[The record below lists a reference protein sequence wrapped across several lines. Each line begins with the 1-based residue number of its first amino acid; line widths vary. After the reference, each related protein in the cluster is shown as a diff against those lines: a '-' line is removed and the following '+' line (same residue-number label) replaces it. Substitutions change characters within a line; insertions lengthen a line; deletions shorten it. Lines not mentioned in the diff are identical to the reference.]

1 MPTYS
6 VNAVNVASF
15 PLGETDKVVTVFSA
29 ERGLIKC
36 VAKGARKPGSKIG
49 GRADLLNVNKLLL
62 ASGRTFEI
70 ISQAETLETFPQL
83 RGDLERL
90 SYSLYY
96 AELTSIFGQ
105 GLNEESS
112 EYFDFLVISLRFQSL
127 SESDPAY
134 LCLMFELRLL
144 DILGY
149 MPELTVCVNCRTV
162 LSDHDISGFHYELG
176 GMVCERCH
184 LEGKRV
190 RVGPRVAEAEGIYE
204 TPGVERLD
212 KYVTPLVW
220 KRLVL
225 AAAGRDVPI
234 AGKESDAVK
243 QATRAAHR
251 AIEGYIEHRAGRRIK
266 SLELL
271 NNSET
276 SQITN

>member
-15 PLGETDKVVTVFSA
+15 PIGETDKVVTVFSA
-29 ERGLIKC
+29 EKGLIKC

-49 GRADLLNVNKLLL
+49 GRAELLNVNKLLL

-70 ISQAETLETFPQL
+70 ISQAETLETFSQL

-90 SYSLYY
+90 AYSLYY

-112 EYFDFLVISLRFQSL
+112 AYFDFLVMSLRYQCL
-127 SESDPAY
+127 SQSDPAY
-134 LCLMFELRLL
+134 LCLMFELSLL

-149 MPELTVCVNCRTV
+149 KPELTVCVNCRSV
-162 LSDHDISGFHYELG
+162 LNDHVLAGFHFELG

-190 RVGPRVAEAEGIYE
+190 RVGTWVAEDEGIYE
-204 TPGVERLD
+204 TPGVDKLD
-212 KYVTPLVW
+212 KHITPLVW

-225 AAAGRDVPI
+225 ASAGSEVPD
-234 AGKESDAVK
+234 AVAESDPVK
-243 QATRAAHR
+243 RATRAAHR
-251 AIEGYIEHRAGRRIK
+251 VIEGYIEHRAGRRIK
-266 SLELL
+266 SLQLL
-271 NNSET
+271 D
-276 SQITN
+276 SQVSSSG

>member
-70 ISQAETLETFPQL
+70 ISQAESLETFPQL
-83 RGDLERL
+83 RTNLERL

-105 GLNEESS
+105 GLNEEAS

-127 SESDPAY
+127 SQSDPAY

-162 LSDHDISGFHYELG
+162 LTDHAIAGFHYELG

-190 RVGPRVAEAEGIYE
+190 RVGPRVAEDEGIYE

-212 KYVTPLVW
+212 KHVTPLVW
-220 KRLVL
+220 KRLVS
-225 AAAGRDVPI
+225 ASAGSDVPN
-234 AGKESDAVK
+234 ADKESEAVK

-271 NNSET
+271 NSTET
-276 SQITN
+276 SQTAH

>member
-83 RGDLERL
+83 RTNLERL

-105 GLNEESS
+105 GLNEEAS
-112 EYFDFLVISLRFQSL
+112 EYFDFLVISLRYQSL

-149 MPELTVCVNCRTV
+149 MPELNVCVNCRTV
-162 LSDHDISGFHYELG
+162 LSDHAIAGFHYELG

-190 RVGPRVAEAEGIYE
+190 RVGPRVQEDEGIYE

-212 KYVTPLVW
+212 KHVTPLVW

-225 AAAGRDVPI
+225 ASAGSDVPK
-234 AGKESDAVK
+234 ADKESEVIRR
-243 QATRAAHR
+243 ATRAAHR

-271 NNSET
+271 NSAET
-276 SQITN
+276 LQSTQ

>member
-6 VNAVNVASF
+6 VNAVNVSSF

-62 ASGRTFEI
+62 ASGKTFEI
-70 ISQAETLETFPQL
+70 ISQAETLETFPKL
-83 RGDLERL
+83 RNDLERL
-90 SYSLYY
+90 AYGLYY

-105 GLNEESS
+105 GLNEEASS
-112 EYFDFLVISLRFQSL
+112 YFDFLVMSLRYQSL

-134 LCLMFELRLL
+134 LCLMFELSLL

-149 MPELTVCVNCRTV
+149 KPELTLCVNCRSILTDY
-162 LSDHDISGFHYELG
+162 LIAGFHFELG

-190 RVGPRVAEAEGIYE
+190 KVTMRVAEDEGIYE
-204 TPGVERLD
+204 TPGVDRLD
-212 KYVTPLVW
+212 KHVTPMVW

-225 AAAGRDVPI
+225 AQAGSEMPDAAS
-234 AGKESDAVK
+234 ESPAVK
-243 QATRAAHR
+243 RATRAAHR
-251 AIEGYIEHRAGRRIK
+251 VIEGYIEHRAGRRIK
-266 SLELL
+266 SLQLL
-271 NNSET
+271 ENAEAT
-276 SQITN
+276 

>member
-29 ERGLIKC
+29 EKGLLKC

-70 ISQAETLETFPQL
+70 ISQAESLETFPKL
-83 RGDLERL
+83 RTDLERL
-90 SYSLYY
+90 AYSLYY

-105 GLNEESS
+105 GLHDESS
-112 EYFDFLVISLRFQSL
+112 DYFDFLVISLRYQSL

-144 DILGY
+144 ETLGY
-149 MPELTVCVNCRTV
+149 KPELTVCVNCRSI
-162 LSDHDISGFHYELG
+162 LSDYSLSGFHYELG
-176 GMVCERCH
+176 GMVCENCH

-190 RVGPRVAEAEGIYE
+190 RVGMRVAEDEGIYE
-204 TPGVERLD
+204 MPGVDKLD
-212 KYVTPLVW
+212 KHVTPMVW

-225 AAAGRDVPI
+225 AESAADVP
-234 AGKESDAVK
+234 AAAKESDTVK
-243 QATRAAHR
+243 RATRAAHR
-251 AIEGYIEHRAGRRIK
+251 VLEGYIEHRAGRKIK

-271 NNSET
+271 NTTET
-276 SQITN
+276 SQ

>member
-62 ASGRTFEI
+62 ATGRTFEI
-70 ISQAETLETFPQL
+70 ISQAETLETFPKL

-90 SYSLYY
+90 AYSLYY

-112 EYFDFLVISLRFQSL
+112 SYFDFLVMSLRYQCL
-127 SESDPAY
+127 SQCDPAY
-134 LCLMFELRLL
+134 LCLMFELSLL

-149 MPELTVCVNCRTV
+149 KPELTVCVNCRSV
-162 LSDHDISGFHYELG
+162 LSDYVLAGFQFDLG

-190 RVGPRVAEAEGIYE
+190 RVGFRVAEDEGIYD
-204 TPGVERLD
+204 TPGVEKLD
-212 KYVTPLVW
+212 KHVTPMVW

-225 AAAGRDVPI
+225 AAAGSEMP
-234 AGKESDAVK
+234 AANEESDPVK
-243 QATRAAHR
+243 RATRAAHR
-251 AIEGYIEHRAGRRIK
+251 VIEGYIEHKAGRRIK
-266 SLELL
+266 SLSLL
-271 NNSET
+271 ENAQ
-276 SQITN
+276 SQ

>member
-6 VNAVNVASF
+6 VNAVNVSSF

-62 ASGRTFEI
+62 ATGRTFEI
-70 ISQAETLETFPQL
+70 ISQAETLETFQKL

-90 SYSLYY
+90 AYSLYY

-112 EYFDFLVISLRFQSL
+112 SYFDFLVMSLRYQCL
-127 SESDPAY
+127 SPCDPAY
-134 LCLMFELRLL
+134 LCLMFELSLL

-149 MPELTVCVNCRTV
+149 KPELTVCVNCRSV
-162 LSDHDISGFHYELG
+162 LSDYAIAGFQFDLG

-190 RVGPRVAEAEGIYE
+190 RVGARVAEDEGIYD
-204 TPGVERLD
+204 TPGVEKLD
-212 KYVTPLVW
+212 KHVTPLVW

-225 AAAGRDVPI
+225 AAAGSEVP
-234 AGKESDAVK
+234 AANEESDPVK
-243 QATRAAHR
+243 RATRAAHR
-251 AIEGYIEHRAGRRIK
+251 VIEGYVEHKAGRRIK
-266 SLELL
+266 SLSLL
-271 NNSET
+271 EDAQT
-276 SQITN
+276 Q